1 MIYLTHPQHGRKVAT
16 LEAEAVAD
24 EANGWVRDAPAEPVA
39 PPAPLTAA
47 PPRYQPATPPKTQ
60 RRP

>member
-39 PPAPLTAA
+39 PPAPS
-47 PPRYQPATPPKTQ
+47 PVATPRSISGLSPKAQ